1 MKIKVTKHSE
11 MLSMIFRVFSQLSG
25 VSSFL
30 DFRVGSCSNIV
41 LSIHCVIVRPE
52 ADLMLHVSQS
62 VTPVKNRC
70 PPSPDLCSAT
80 CFLILYSHLSPWLQT
95 PAGISWRKRP
105 VSPPPRACRRPRS
118 QRSSPGPR
126 PPARGS
132 SPGNPS
138 PAVPPPA
145 L

>member
-1 MKIKVTKHSE
+1 MTIWYISFNKIIMKIKVTKHSE

-52 ADLMLHVSQS
+52 ADLMLHASQS

-70 PPSPDLCSAT
+70 PPSPELCSAT
-80 CFLILYSHLSPWLQT
+80 YLEIGLLLTSFMME
-95 PAGISWRKRP
+95 R
-105 VSPPPRACRRPRS
+105 
-118 QRSSPGPR
+118 
-126 PPARGS
+126 
-132 SPGNPS
+132 
-138 PAVPPPA
+138 
-145 L
+145 

>member
-1 MKIKVTKHSE
+1 
-11 MLSMIFRVFSQLSG
+11 MLSMIFLVFSQLSG
-25 VSSFL
+25 VLSFL
-30 DFRVGSCSNIV
+30 DFIVGSCSNIV
-41 LSIHCVIVRPE
+41 ISIHCVIDRPE
-52 ADLMLHVSQS
+52 ADLMVIMLHVSQS